1 MGRHADT
8 APANDR
14 LMSAVVG
21 VLLVVFAGICLL
33 AAF

>member
-8 APANDR
+8 AQANDR
-14 LMSAVVG
+14 LMSAVIG
-21 VLLVVFAGICLL
+21 VLLVVLAGVCLL

>member
-21 VLLVVFAGICLL
+21 VLLVVLAGVCLL